1 MTIKEFLSISVAV
14 FLALLFSS
22 ELLGHERSSSIAL
35 IDNTLVVANQH
46 SDSITFVPL
55 NKSLNETFEIN
66 VGRSPQSVAFDNDDA
81 IWITSQ
87 NENIITIVSVSERKV
102 IGQLKTGLSPFGVVF
117 DDSVAYI
124 SNQNSNSIQVID
136 KNNFAILA
144 LIPVA
149 SQPRGLSLSP
159 DKSTLYV
166 THFLSGLISI
176 INTKTLKVDD
186 LISLGDRVGLTQSLS
201 IDSKNRLA
209 YIPNTVR
216 NTDNKNL
223 RFDTSVFPSVSIIDI
238 DSNTHLRSSRIA
250 LDVIDQ
256 PVGIPLESIIVGNIL
271 FVLNAASNDLTA
283 INLTNKKSIGHL
295 ELGSFPIGLINSTDN
310 KYLYIDNSLDGTV
323 SIIEI
328 ESMLEISVIKV
339 AELNYSQEIL
349 EGIRLFHTSND
360 IRMAKDQWISCAT
373 CHFDGKTDNL
383 VWNFPDGLRNTPSL
397 MGISFTAPF
406 HWSGNLDEI
415 QDVESTIRNLQGG
428 IGLAQGPDNCSPS
441 CDNSQA
447 NTGRSQSLDNLAA
460 FIKSLRF
467 PISEPLYAKGQ
478 QANASREKGEIFFL
492 KKESNCASC
501 HVPPT
506 YTDNLNHEI
515 LSEELTKIVINTPS
529 LLGIKYSAPYL
540 HDGSVKNLLTMFL
553 PEPDGK
559 HHGEIANGDIS
570 EIPNLI
576 SFLES
581 LESIDNLTVKGVFQN
596 ISSPDKKPIETPRS
610 SSTIN
615 VDQSEIDEYLSLAV
629 SYKHSSNVAFD
640 TYLVL
645 EHVYTNTYWL
655 VNFDLSMID
664 ISRSTTIKPTEVHT
678 GPSDLHQH
686 NLPVVSLPISSLTKD
701 PYKIHIVNVESNQ
714 SPLELVNWLSY
725 DVVSVYL

>member
-283 INLTNKKSIGHL
+283 INLTNKRVSAIWNWVA
-295 ELGSFPIGLINSTDN
+295 SQ
-310 KYLYIDNSLDGTV
+310 LD
-323 SIIEI
+323 
-328 ESMLEISVIKV
+328 
-339 AELNYSQEIL
+339 
-349 EGIRLFHTSND
+349 
-360 IRMAKDQWISCAT
+360 
-373 CHFDGKTDNL
+373 
-383 VWNFPDGLRNTPSL
+383 
-397 MGISFTAPF
+397 
-406 HWSGNLDEI
+406 
-415 QDVESTIRNLQGG
+415 
-428 IGLAQGPDNCSPS
+428 
-441 CDNSQA
+441 
-447 NTGRSQSLDNLAA
+447 
-460 FIKSLRF
+460 
-467 PISEPLYAKGQ
+467 
-478 QANASREKGEIFFL
+478 
-492 KKESNCASC
+492 
-501 HVPPT
+501 
-506 YTDNLNHEI
+506 
-515 LSEELTKIVINTPS
+515 
-529 LLGIKYSAPYL
+529 
-540 HDGSVKNLLTMFL
+540 
-553 PEPDGK
+553 
-559 HHGEIANGDIS
+559 
-570 EIPNLI
+570 
-576 SFLES
+576 
-581 LESIDNLTVKGVFQN
+581 
-596 ISSPDKKPIETPRS
+596 
-610 SSTIN
+610 
-615 VDQSEIDEYLSLAV
+615 
-629 SYKHSSNVAFD
+629 
-640 TYLVL
+640 
-645 EHVYTNTYWL
+645 
-655 VNFDLSMID
+655 
-664 ISRSTTIKPTEVHT
+664 
-678 GPSDLHQH
+678 
-686 NLPVVSLPISSLTKD
+686 
-701 PYKIHIVNVESNQ
+701 
-714 SPLELVNWLSY
+714 
-725 DVVSVYL
+725 